1 MQSRGLHLALSA
13 RERADLLAAPDDEVR
28 LAFLDA
34 TAAQKWDGPEALVTD
49 AWRALEACLGAGPP
63 PLDLALLGGRRL
75 GDDDRA
81 VLRLIEPADVVELAA
96 ALAPIDRVQL
106 LVRYLKHAGGATP
119 DYGEE
124 AFERAWARFQ
134 YLRDFFNRSAAQGQA
149 AVFALIAE

>member
-13 RERADLLAAPDDEVR
+13 REQADLLAAPDDEAR

-49 AWRALEACLGAGPP
+49 AWRALESCLGAGPH
-63 PLDLALLGGRRL
+63 PLNLALLGGRRL

-81 VLRLIEPADVVELAA
+81 VLRLTEPADVAELAA

-106 LVRYLKHAGGATP
+106 LVRYLQGVEQGLP

-124 AFERAWARFQ
+124 AFERAWVGFQ
-134 YLRDFFNRSAAQGQA
+134 YLRDFFSRAAA
-149 AVFALIAE
+149 ERRASLFAIISD